1 MGSYHLWDY
10 DWTPLSQ
17 NPCWN
22 HTTILS
28 LRVALRISCKNTS
41 IVRLRASKLYGTEWN
56 GSVIAIV
63 CRRLKVKEGLY
74 EYELACSSESL
85 RFSLSFWLKF
95 LKYFIFSGGNLTGM
109 DLRGVA
115 GVLKWSLIGGK
126 VGFSEG
132 MPKIAAWCRIY
143 DEFSA
148 APIFEFFE
156 FFEDLTCL
164 VLSCLE
170 DLGLG
175 LGLGLGL
182 AFELRAQSFGLR
194 PMAYGLWP
202 TTYNLQPTTLIGID
216 VRINETTHHSL
227 TYEFNLAYLL
237 WFDSSRIMN
246 EWTNEGRMNWI
257 DSFNQSFR

>member
-95 LKYFIFSGGNLTGM
+95 FNIIFGGNLGGM

-132 MPKIAAWCRIY
+132 MPNFAAWCRIS

-148 APIFEFFE
+148 APILEN
-156 FFEDLTCL
+156 FEDLTCRWW
-164 VLSCLE
+164 LE
-170 DLGLG
+170 DLSCRWRLG
-175 LGLGLGL
+175 TCHWWLVIDDLG
-182 AFELRAQSFGLR
+182 
-194 PMAYGLWP
+194 
-202 TTYNLQPTTLIGID
+202 
-216 VRINETTHHSL
+216 
-227 TYEFNLAYLL
+227 
-237 WFDSSRIMN
+237 
-246 EWTNEGRMNWI
+246 
-257 DSFNQSFR
+257 

>member
-95 LKYFIFSGGNLTGM
+95 FIIISGGNLGGV

-132 MPKIAAWCRIY
+132 MPNFVAWCRIS

-148 APIFEFFE
+148 APILENFEI
-156 FFEDLTCL
+156 LTCHWRL
-164 VLSCLE
+164 VID
-170 DLGLG
+170 DLG
-175 LGLGLGL
+175 
-182 AFELRAQSFGLR
+182 
-194 PMAYGLWP
+194 
-202 TTYNLQPTTLIGID
+202 
-216 VRINETTHHSL
+216 
-227 TYEFNLAYLL
+227 
-237 WFDSSRIMN
+237 
-246 EWTNEGRMNWI
+246 
-257 DSFNQSFR
+257 

>member
-41 IVRLRASKLYGTEWN
+41 IVRLKASKLYGTEWN

-95 LKYFIFSGGNLTGM
+95 FLIIFPADIGGV
-109 DLRGVA
+109 DLRVVA
-115 GVLKWSLIGGK
+115 GVWEELVLGGRWRIW
-126 VGFSEG
+126 GRMTNFG
-132 MPKIAAWCRIY
+132 ANCRIF
-143 DEFSA
+143 DELPNFCRIFGRRFSA
-148 APIFEFFE
+148 IS
-156 FFEDLTCL
+156 TWCL
-164 VLSCLE
+164 VLVFVLVFVNDE
-170 DLGLG
+170 VIDVALGVWSWG
-175 LGLGLGL
+175 
-182 AFELRAQSFGLR
+182 LRAW
-194 PMAYGLWP
+194 A
-202 TTYNLQPTTLIGID
+202 
-216 VRINETTHHSL
+216 
-227 TYEFNLAYLL
+227 
-237 WFDSSRIMN
+237 
-246 EWTNEGRMNWI
+246 
-257 DSFNQSFR
+257 

>member
-95 LKYFIFSGGNLTGM
+95 YFNIFWWQSYGDGSAGSGRGFEVVADWGKGRLFGRDAENCGVMPNLCRIFGSA
-109 DLRGVA
+109 DFWKIF
-115 GVLKWSLIGGK
+115 VLKTWL
-126 VGFSEG
+126 GFG
-132 MPKIAAWCRIY
+132 
-143 DEFSA
+143 FG
-148 APIFEFFE
+148 FGF
-156 FFEDLTCL
+156 
-164 VLSCLE
+164 
-170 DLGLG
+170 G
-175 LGLGLGL
+175 
-182 AFELRAQSFGLR
+182 LRAQSSELR
-194 PMAYGLWP
+194 PSA
-202 TTYNLQPTTLIGID
+202 YNLQP
-216 VRINETTHHSL
+216 
-227 TYEFNLAYLL
+227 
-237 WFDSSRIMN
+237 W
-246 EWTNEGRMNWI
+246 
-257 DSFNQSFR
+257 